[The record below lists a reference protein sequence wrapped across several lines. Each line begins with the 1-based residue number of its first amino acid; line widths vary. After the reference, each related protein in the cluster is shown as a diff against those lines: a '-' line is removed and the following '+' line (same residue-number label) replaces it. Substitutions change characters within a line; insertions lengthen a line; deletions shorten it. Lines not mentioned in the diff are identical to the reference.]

1 MARHRNSPYTQDEIE
16 EKINNGIRAEN
27 EYNFEKRRIL
37 REELDKLKQS
47 VQDAEDA
54 YNNATTPKKKKEALQ
69 ELLAVQEELISK
81 EREYRNLNTFNALVD
96 DFGKFSKSVKDF
108 YSSIRDFV
116 NPWAKADEAASKFTK
131 TLGGTKKAMDAL
143 RSRTI
148 ENVATGIGV
157 KFNTSME
164 ELIEAQTNY
173 LKGIGR
179 NVSIDDSSQESIAA
193 ISRISKDAQI
203 DGLGLASQFE
213 NFGVSIE
220 KTGDHLGEM
229 FADASK
235 SGISFQKY
243 SENVTKNIRIAQ
255 NYTFKDGLK
264 GLENMAKKATAIKMD
279 MQQVANF
286 AEKVNTVEGSIE
298 TSAKLQVLG
307 GPFASLSNP
316 MEMLN
321 ESLNDME
328 AFQDRQ
334 IKLFTQFGRFNKET
348 GEVSISSFDKRRLR
362 AYAEATGQ
370 DYSSVMESVQTGAKR
385 AEISKQITASATAS
399 KFDKDMKELIMN
411 TASFKD
417 GKAGVSI
424 NGKFKNIDELTD
436 ADKETMQQ
444 MSQSESK
451 DIKQI
456 AMDLRSFVQKE
467 EGIKKAFEGVKAWL
481 GAFLGIATGYLM
493 GIFNSTAAS
502 LTILGTIAAA
512 QGIGSIGGSITNMF
526 GKGGSI
532 RRLGKLIT
540 GTSGGSAHRIGG
552 SKFFSNLTNMFG
564 KGGIFKRLGNL
575 FTGTSGGSAHRI
587 GGSKIV
593 SGITNMFGKGG
604 SVRRL
609 GKFIT
614 DKSGGLVQRIGSSK
628 IVNNLTNMF
637 SKGGSVRRLGKL
649 FTGTSGGSAHRIG
662 GSKFFSNLTNMFG
675 KGDIIK
681 KLGKLFT
688 NTSGGSANR
697 IGGGKIVGGLTNM
710 FGKGGRIR
718 RLGKLI
724 TDKSVGLAH
733 RVGGGKIV
741 SGLTNMF
748 GKGGSV
754 RRLGKLITDTSGN
767 LAHRIGGSKIVN
779 NLTNKFGK
787 GGSVR
792 RLGKLITDTSGG
804 LIHRV
809 GGSFKK
815 GLNFIGGGLKKGF
828 RGTGGS
834 VKNIFKGVTGG
845 ASNTIGN
852 SSKLGS
858 TLLKGGKGLLKGGGI
873 AGAGL
878 GIVGAIGNH
887 YTDKA
892 VAEGKMEV
900 GGVGHKAAKAGSQAL
915 TGAGIG
921 ATIGSIIPGIGTAVG
936 AAVGAA
942 IGGGIGLYQASKA
955 KNKKVLDEQLASK
968 GIEVK
973 GDYSNGKLKDIDKAL
988 QDGKLSDSLRR
999 KLIANGDM
1007 AIVTEIEKKKEELDA
1022 KKEKKEEKIKQKIK
1036 IGVADISIGKANFNG
1051 IGINNSLSPKKNSD
1065 SVSIKGIKEKGH
1077 VSRFDKIKE
1086 RTIEKNVEE
1095 KNIPKDF
1102 NINIKG
1108 TLKLEGNNGQ
1118 NIDIIGEIRKNPQL
1132 LRQLTEMLAKEII
1145 YLDKGTYVGQK
1156 NGK

>member
-1 MARHRNSPYTQDEIE
+1 MTRYRNSPYTQDEIE
-16 EKINNGIRAEN
+16 EKINNGIRTEN

-37 REELDKLKQS
+37 EKELKDIRQS

-54 YNNATTPKKKKEALQ
+54 YNNATSPKAKKKALQ

-81 EREYRNLNTFNALVD
+81 EREYRNLNTFNTLVD
-96 DFGKFSKSVKDF
+96 DFEKFSKSAKNF

-148 ENVATGIGV
+148 DNVATGIGV

-213 NFGVSIE
+213 NFGVSLE

-235 SGISFQKY
+235 HGISFQKY

-286 AEKVNTVEGSIE
+286 ADKVSTVEGALE

-307 GPFASLSNP
+307 GPFASLADP
-316 MEMLN
+316 MAMLN

-334 IKLFTQFGRFNKET
+334 AKLFSQFGHFDKTT
-348 GEVSISSFDKRRLR
+348 GEVTVSSFDKQRLK
-362 AYAEATGQ
+362 AYAEASGQ
-370 DYSSVMESVQTGAKR
+370 DISSIMESVHTGAKR
-385 AEISKQITASATAS
+385 AEISKQIMASATAS

-417 GKAGVSI
+417 GKAGVSV

-436 ADKETMQQ
+436 ADKETMMQ
-444 MSQSESK
+444 MTQSESK

-456 AMDLRSFVQKE
+456 AMDLRSLVQRE

-481 GAFLGIATGYLM
+481 GAPLGKLLTLGTK
-493 GIFNSTAAS
+493 IFDTIG
-502 LTILGTIAAA
+502 LGVGILGTIALA

-532 RRLGKLIT
+532 RRLGKL
-540 GTSGGSAHRIGG
+540 
-552 SKFFSNLTNMFG
+552 
-564 KGGIFKRLGNL
+564 
-575 FTGTSGGSAHRI
+575 FTGTSRGSAY
-587 GGSKIV
+587 
-593 SGITNMFGKGG
+593 
-604 SVRRL
+604 
-609 GKFIT
+609 
-614 DKSGGLVQRIGSSK
+614 
-628 IVNNLTNMF
+628 
-637 SKGGSVRRLGKL
+637 
-649 FTGTSGGSAHRIG
+649 
-662 GSKFFSNLTNMFG
+662 
-675 KGDIIK
+675 
-681 KLGKLFT
+681 
-688 NTSGGSANR
+688 R
-697 IGGGKIVGGLTNM
+697 IGGGL
-710 FGKGGRIR
+710 
-718 RLGKLI
+718 
-724 TDKSVGLAH
+724 
-733 RVGGGKIV
+733 
-741 SGLTNMF
+741 
-748 GKGGSV
+748 
-754 RRLGKLITDTSGN
+754 
-767 LAHRIGGSKIVN
+767 
-779 NLTNKFGK
+779 
-787 GGSVR
+787 
-792 RLGKLITDTSGG
+792 
-804 LIHRV
+804 
-809 GGSFKK
+809 KK

-828 RGTGGS
+828 KGAGGFI
-834 VKNIFKGVTGG
+834 KNIFNGVSNG
-845 ASNTIGN
+845 AASPIGN

-858 TLLKGGKGLLKGGGI
+858 TLLKGGKALLKGGGLAG

-878 GIVGAIGNH
+878 SIAGAIGNH

-900 GGVGHKAAKAGSQAL
+900 GGIGHKAAKAGSQAL

-921 ATIGSIIPGIGTAVG
+921 LAGAGALAALGATGVGLPLALLGAV
-936 AAVGAA
+936 
-942 IGGGIGLYQASKA
+942 IGGGVGLYQASKA
-955 KNKKVLDEQLASK
+955 KNKKVLDEQLAAK

-1022 KKEKKEEKIKQKIK
+1022 KNEKKKEEKIRHKMN
-1036 IGVADISIGKANFNG
+1036 IGVANISIGVANIKG
-1051 IGINNSLSPKKNSD
+1051 IGLGETFNPLSILKNNPASLD
-1065 SVSIKGIKEKGH
+1065 IKVIKEKGF
-1077 VSRFDKIKE
+1077 VSHFDKSKDKVKE
-1086 RTIEKNVEE
+1086 NYSEE
-1095 KNIPKDF
+1095 KQSVPKSFDI
-1102 NINIKG
+1102 NING
-1108 TLKLEGNNGQ
+1108 TLKLEGNDGQ
-1118 NIDIIGEIRKNPQL
+1118 AIDIINELRRNPNL
-1132 LRQLTEMLAKEII
+1132 LRTLSDMIAKEIGYI
-1145 YLDKGTYVGQK
+1145 EKNTYVV
-1156 NGK
+1156 

>member
-1 MARHRNSPYTQDEIE
+1 MGRLRKRDKPYDDSEILEEIE
-16 EKINNGIRAEN
+16 FGIRSEN
-27 EYNFEKRRIL
+27 TYNFEKRRRLKEDLEEYKKIAEQAKKNWENVQNDPNSTAKEKAKAL
-37 REELDKLKQS
+37 REVLNAQ
-47 VQDAEDA
+47 EDLI
-54 YNNATTPKKKKEALQ
+54 NA
-69 ELLAVQEELISK
+69 
-81 EREYRNLNTFNALVD
+81 EREYRNLDTFNARVD
-96 DFGKFSKSVKDF
+96 DVKKFSESVKKL

-116 NPWAKADEAASKFTK
+116 NPWTKADEAASKFTK

-179 NVSIDDSSQESIAA
+179 NISIDDSSQESIAA

-213 NFGVSIE
+213 NFGVSLE

-235 SGISFQKY
+235 HGISFQKY

-334 IKLFTQFGRFNKET
+334 IKLFSQFGRFNKET
-348 GEVSISSFDKRRLR
+348 GEVSISSFDKRRLK

-385 AEISKQITASATAS
+385 AEISKQITASAVAS
-399 KFDKDMKELIMN
+399 NFDKDMKELIMN

-417 GKAGVSI
+417 GKVGVSV
-424 NGKFKNIDELTD
+424 NGDFKNIDDLTE
-436 ADKETMQQ
+436 ADKKTMQQ
-444 MSQSESK
+444 MAQSESK

-456 AMDLRSFVQKE
+456 AMDLRSLVQRE
-467 EGIKKAFEGVKAWL
+467 DGIKKAFEGVKAWL
-481 GAFLGIATGYLM
+481 GAHLGKLLTLGTKIFDSIGLGIG
-493 GIFNSTAAS
+493 
-502 LTILGTIAAA
+502 ILGTIAFA

-532 RRLGKLIT
+532 RRLGKL
-540 GTSGGSAHRIGG
+540 
-552 SKFFSNLTNMFG
+552 
-564 KGGIFKRLGNL
+564 
-575 FTGTSGGSAHRI
+575 FTGTSS
-587 GGSKIV
+587 
-593 SGITNMFGKGG
+593 
-604 SVRRL
+604 
-609 GKFIT
+609 
-614 DKSGGLVQRIGSSK
+614 GSSH
-628 IVNNLTNMF
+628 
-637 SKGGSVRRLGKL
+637 S
-649 FTGTSGGSAHRIG
+649 
-662 GSKFFSNLTNMFG
+662 
-675 KGDIIK
+675 
-681 KLGKLFT
+681 
-688 NTSGGSANR
+688 
-697 IGGGKIVGGLTNM
+697 IGGGL
-710 FGKGGRIR
+710 
-718 RLGKLI
+718 
-724 TDKSVGLAH
+724 
-733 RVGGGKIV
+733 
-741 SGLTNMF
+741 
-748 GKGGSV
+748 
-754 RRLGKLITDTSGN
+754 
-767 LAHRIGGSKIVN
+767 
-779 NLTNKFGK
+779 
-787 GGSVR
+787 
-792 RLGKLITDTSGG
+792 
-804 LIHRV
+804 
-809 GGSFKK
+809 KK

-828 RGTGGS
+828 KGAGS
-834 VKNIFKGVTGG
+834 FAKNIFKGVGNPFNGVSNG
-845 ASNTIGN
+845 AASTIGN
-852 SSKLGS
+852 GSKLGS
-858 TLLKGGKGLLKGGGI
+858 LLKVGSAGSRIGLGL
-873 AGAGL
+873 AGAGAS
-878 GIVGAIGNH
+878 IIGAVGNH

-900 GGVGHKAAKAGSQAL
+900 GGLGHKAAKAGSQAL
-915 TGAGIG
+915 SYGGIG
-921 ATIGSIIPGIGTAVG
+921 ATIGSMIAPGIGTAIGG
-936 AAVGAA
+936 ALGAA
-942 IGGGIGLYQASKA
+942 IGGGVGLYQASKA
-955 KNKKVLDEQLASK
+955 KNKKVLDEQLAAK

-1051 IGINNSLSPKKNSD
+1051 IGINNSLSPKNNSD
-1065 SVSIKGIKEKGH
+1065 SVSIKGIKEKGR
-1077 VSRFDKIKE
+1077 VSSFDKIKE
-1086 RTIEKNVEE
+1086 KTKQNKIEEN
-1095 KNIPKDF
+1095 NTPKDF
-1102 NINIKG
+1102 NINING

-1118 NIDIIGEIRKNPQL
+1118 NIDIISEIRKSPQL

-1145 YLDKGTYVGQK
+1145 YLDKGTYVSQK

>member
-1 MARHRNSPYTQDEIE
+1 MARYRNSPYTQDEIE
-16 EKINNGIRAEN
+16 ERINNSIRAEN

-37 REELDKLKQS
+37 KKELEDIRQG
-47 VQDAEDA
+47 VQDAERD
-54 YNNATTPKKKKEALQ
+54 YNNETDPEKKKKKLQ

-96 DFGKFSKSVKDF
+96 DFDKFSKSVKNF

-148 ENVATGIGV
+148 DNVAAGIGV

-179 NVSIDDSSQESIAA
+179 NISIDDSSQESIAA

-456 AMDLRSFVQKE
+456 AMDLRSLVQRE

-481 GAFLGIATGYLM
+481 GAPLGKLLTLGTKIFDSIGLGIG
-493 GIFNSTAAS
+493 
-502 LTILGTIAAA
+502 ILGTIALA
-512 QGIGSIGGSITNMF
+512 QGIGSIGGSFANMF

-532 RRLGKLIT
+532 
-540 GTSGGSAHRIGG
+540 
-552 SKFFSNLTNMFG
+552 
-564 KGGIFKRLGNL
+564 
-575 FTGTSGGSAHRI
+575 
-587 GGSKIV
+587 
-593 SGITNMFGKGG
+593 
-604 SVRRL
+604 
-609 GKFIT
+609 
-614 DKSGGLVQRIGSSK
+614 
-628 IVNNLTNMF
+628 
-637 SKGGSVRRLGKL
+637 RRLGKL

-662 GSKFFSNLTNMFG
+662 G
-675 KGDIIK
+675 
-681 KLGKLFT
+681 
-688 NTSGGSANR
+688 
-697 IGGGKIVGGLTNM
+697 GL
-710 FGKGGRIR
+710 
-718 RLGKLI
+718 
-724 TDKSVGLAH
+724 
-733 RVGGGKIV
+733 
-741 SGLTNMF
+741 
-748 GKGGSV
+748 
-754 RRLGKLITDTSGN
+754 
-767 LAHRIGGSKIVN
+767 
-779 NLTNKFGK
+779 
-787 GGSVR
+787 
-792 RLGKLITDTSGG
+792 
-804 LIHRV
+804 
-809 GGSFKK
+809 KK

-828 RGTGGS
+828 RGVGGF
-834 VKNIFKGVTGG
+834 VKNIFNG
-845 ASNTIGN
+845 IGN
-852 SSKLGS
+852 PFNGISNGAASTISNGSKLGS
-858 TLLKGGKGLLKGGGI
+858 LLKVGSVGSRIGLGL
-873 AGAGL
+873 AGAGASIL
-878 GIVGAIGNH
+878 GAVGNH

-892 VAEGKMEV
+892 VSEGKMEV
-900 GGVGHKAAKAGSQAL
+900 GGLGHKAAKAGSQAL
-915 TGAGIG
+915 SYGGIG
-921 ATIGSIIPGIGTAVG
+921 ATIGSMIAPGIGTAIGG
-936 AAVGAA
+936 ALGAA
-942 IGGGIGLYQASKA
+942 IGGGVGLYQASKA
-955 KNKKVLDEQLASK
+955 KNKKVLDEQLSAK

-1051 IGINNSLSPKKNSD
+1051 IGINNSLSPKNNSD
-1065 SVSIKGIKEKGH
+1065 SVSIKGIKERGR
-1077 VSRFDKIKE
+1077 VSHFDKVKE

-1095 KNIPKDF
+1095 KNEPKDF

>member
-1 MARHRNSPYTQDEIE
+1 MGRLRKRDKPYDDSEILEEIE
-16 EKINNGIRAEN
+16 FGIRSEN
-27 EYNFEKRRIL
+27 TYNFEKRRRLKEDLEEYKKIAEQAKKNWENVQNDPNSTAKEKAKAL
-37 REELDKLKQS
+37 REVLNAQ
-47 VQDAEDA
+47 EDLI
-54 YNNATTPKKKKEALQ
+54 NA
-69 ELLAVQEELISK
+69 
-81 EREYRNLNTFNALVD
+81 EREYRNLDTFNARVD
-96 DFGKFSKSVKDF
+96 DVKKFSESVKKL

-179 NVSIDDSSQESIAA
+179 NISIDDSSQESIAA

-213 NFGVSIE
+213 NFGVSLE

-235 SGISFQKY
+235 HGISFQKY

-334 IKLFTQFGRFNKET
+334 IKLFSQFGRFNKET
-348 GEVSISSFDKRRLR
+348 GEISISSFDKRRLR

-417 GKAGVSI
+417 GKAGVSV

-481 GAFLGIATGYLM
+481 GAFLGISTGFLM
-493 GIFNSTAAS
+493 GIFNSTAAAV
-502 LTILGTIAAA
+502 TILGTIAAA
-512 QGIGSIGGSITNMF
+512 QGIGSIGGSLTNMF

-532 RRLGKLIT
+532 RRLGKLFT
-540 GTSGGSAHRIGG
+540 GTSGSSAHRIGG
-552 SKFFSNLTNMFG
+552 
-564 KGGIFKRLGNL
+564 
-575 FTGTSGGSAHRI
+575 
-587 GGSKIV
+587 
-593 SGITNMFGKGG
+593 
-604 SVRRL
+604 
-609 GKFIT
+609 
-614 DKSGGLVQRIGSSK
+614 GL
-628 IVNNLTNMF
+628 
-637 SKGGSVRRLGKL
+637 
-649 FTGTSGGSAHRIG
+649 
-662 GSKFFSNLTNMFG
+662 
-675 KGDIIK
+675 
-681 KLGKLFT
+681 
-688 NTSGGSANR
+688 
-697 IGGGKIVGGLTNM
+697 
-710 FGKGGRIR
+710 
-718 RLGKLI
+718 
-724 TDKSVGLAH
+724 
-733 RVGGGKIV
+733 
-741 SGLTNMF
+741 
-748 GKGGSV
+748 
-754 RRLGKLITDTSGN
+754 
-767 LAHRIGGSKIVN
+767 
-779 NLTNKFGK
+779 
-787 GGSVR
+787 
-792 RLGKLITDTSGG
+792 
-804 LIHRV
+804 
-809 GGSFKK
+809 KK

-828 RGTGGS
+828 RGAGGF
-834 VKNIFKGVTGG
+834 VKNIFNGIGNPFNGVTGG
-845 ASNTIGN
+845 AANSIGN
-852 SSKLGS
+852 GSKLGS
-858 TLLKGGKGLLKGGGI
+858 LLKVGSVGSRIGLGL
-873 AGAGL
+873 AGAGASIL
-878 GIVGAIGNH
+878 GAVGNH

-900 GGVGHKAAKAGSQAL
+900 GGLGHKAAKAGSQAL
-915 TGAGIG
+915 SYGGIG
-921 ATIGSIIPGIGTAVG
+921 ATIGSMIAPGIGTAIGG
-936 AAVGAA
+936 ALGAA
-942 IGGGIGLYQASKA
+942 IGGGVGLYQASKA
-955 KNKKVLDEQLASK
+955 KNKKVLDEQLAAK

-1051 IGINNSLSPKKNSD
+1051 IGINNSLSPKNNSD
-1065 SVSIKGIKEKGH
+1065 SVSIKGIKENGR
-1077 VSRFDKIKE
+1077 VSSFDKIKE
-1086 RTIEKNVEE
+1086 KTKQNKIEEN
-1095 KNIPKDF
+1095 NTPKDF
-1102 NINIKG
+1102 NINING

-1118 NIDIIGEIRKNPQL
+1118 NIDIISEIRKSPQL

-1145 YLDKGTYVGQK
+1145 YLDKGTYVSQK

>member
-1 MARHRNSPYTQDEIE
+1 MARYRNSPYTQDEIE
-16 EKINNGIRAEN
+16 EKINNGIRTEN

-37 REELDKLKQS
+37 EKELEDLRQG
-47 VQDAEDA
+47 VQDAENA
-54 YNNATTPKKKKEALQ
+54 YNNATSPKAKKKALQ

-96 DFGKFSKSVKDF
+96 DFEKFSKSAKNF

-148 ENVATGIGV
+148 DNVATGIGV

-179 NVSIDDSSQESIAA
+179 NISIDDSSQETIAA
-193 ISRISKDAQI
+193 ISRISNDAQI

-213 NFGVSIE
+213 NFGVSLE

-235 SGISFQKY
+235 HGISFQKY

-286 AEKVNTVEGSIE
+286 ADKVSTVEGALE

-307 GPFASLSNP
+307 GPFASLADP
-316 MEMLN
+316 MAMLN

-334 IKLFTQFGRFNKET
+334 AKLFSQFGHFDKIT
-348 GEVSISSFDKRRLR
+348 GEVTVSSFDKQRLK
-362 AYAEATGQ
+362 AYAEASGQ
-370 DYSSVMESVQTGAKR
+370 DISSIMESVHTGAKR

-417 GKAGVSI
+417 GKAGVSV

-436 ADKETMQQ
+436 ADKETMMQ
-444 MSQSESK
+444 MTQSESK

-456 AMDLRSFVQKE
+456 AMDLRSLVQRE

-481 GAFLGIATGYLM
+481 GAPLGKLLTLGTK
-493 GIFNSTAAS
+493 IFDTIG
-502 LTILGTIAAA
+502 LGVGILGTIALA
-512 QGIGSIGGSITNMF
+512 QGIGSIGGSFSKMF

-532 RRLGKLIT
+532 RRLGKLFN
-540 GTSGGSAHRIGG
+540 G
-552 SKFFSNLTNMFG
+552 
-564 KGGIFKRLGNL
+564 
-575 FTGTSGGSAHRI
+575 
-587 GGSKIV
+587 
-593 SGITNMFGKGG
+593 
-604 SVRRL
+604 
-609 GKFIT
+609 
-614 DKSGGLVQRIGSSK
+614 
-628 IVNNLTNMF
+628 
-637 SKGGSVRRLGKL
+637 
-649 FTGTSGGSAHRIG
+649 
-662 GSKFFSNLTNMFG
+662 
-675 KGDIIK
+675 
-681 KLGKLFT
+681 
-688 NTSGGSANR
+688 TSGGSANR
-697 IGGGKIVGGLTNM
+697 IGGGL
-710 FGKGGRIR
+710 R
-718 RLGKLI
+718 
-724 TDKSVGLAH
+724 
-733 RVGGGKIV
+733 
-741 SGLTNMF
+741 
-748 GKGGSV
+748 
-754 RRLGKLITDTSGN
+754 
-767 LAHRIGGSKIVN
+767 
-779 NLTNKFGK
+779 
-787 GGSVR
+787 
-792 RLGKLITDTSGG
+792 
-804 LIHRV
+804 
-809 GGSFKK
+809 K

-828 RGTGGS
+828 KGAGGFI
-834 VKNIFKGVTGG
+834 KNIFNGISNG
-845 ASNTIGN
+845 AASTIGN
-852 SSKLGS
+852 GSKLGS
-858 TLLKGGKGLLKGGGI
+858 TLLKGGKTLLKGGGLAG

-878 GIVGAIGNH
+878 SIAGAIGNH

-900 GGVGHKAAKAGSQAL
+900 GGIGHKAAKAGSQAL

-921 ATIGSIIPGIGTAVG
+921 LAGAGALAALGATGVGLPLALLGAV
-936 AAVGAA
+936 
-942 IGGGIGLYQASKA
+942 IGGGVGLYQASKA
-955 KNKKVLDEQLASK
+955 KNKKVLDEQLAAK

-1022 KKEKKEEKIKQKIK
+1022 KNEKKKEEKIRHKMNIGAANIS
-1036 IGVADISIGKANFNG
+1036 IGVAN
-1051 IGINNSLSPKKNSD
+1051 
-1065 SVSIKGIKEKGH
+1065 IKGIGLGETFNPLSILKNSHASLVIKAVKEKGF
-1077 VSRFDKIKE
+1077 VSHFDKSKDKVKE
-1086 RTIEKNVEE
+1086 NYSEE
-1095 KNIPKDF
+1095 KQIIPKSFDI
-1102 NINIKG
+1102 NING

-1118 NIDIIGEIRKNPQL
+1118 SIDIINELRKNPQL
-1132 LRQLTEMLAKEII
+1132 LRSLADMISKEIG
-1145 YLDKGTYVGQK
+1145 YLDKGTYVTQK
-1156 NGK
+1156 SGK

>member
-37 REELDKLKQS
+37 EKELEDLRQG

-54 YNNATTPKKKKEALQ
+54 YNKATSPKAKKEALQ

-96 DFGKFSKSVKDF
+96 DFEKFSKSVKNF

-148 ENVATGIGV
+148 DNVATGIGV

-213 NFGVSIE
+213 NFGVSLE
-220 KTGDHLGEM
+220 KTGDHIGEM

-235 SGISFQKY
+235 HGISFQKY

-334 IKLFTQFGRFNKET
+334 IKLFSQFGRFNKET

-417 GKAGVSI
+417 GKAGVSV

-436 ADKETMQQ
+436 ADKETMMQ
-444 MSQSESK
+444 MTQSESK

-456 AMDLRSFVQKE
+456 AMDLRSLVQRE
-467 EGIKKAFEGVKAWL
+467 DGIKKAFESVKAWL
-481 GAFLGIATGYLM
+481 GAPLGKLLTLGTKIFDSIGLGIG
-493 GIFNSTAAS
+493 
-502 LTILGTIAAA
+502 ILGTIALA
-512 QGIGSIGGSITNMF
+512 QGIGSIGGSFTNMF

-532 RRLGKLIT
+532 
-540 GTSGGSAHRIGG
+540 
-552 SKFFSNLTNMFG
+552 
-564 KGGIFKRLGNL
+564 
-575 FTGTSGGSAHRI
+575 
-587 GGSKIV
+587 
-593 SGITNMFGKGG
+593 
-604 SVRRL
+604 
-609 GKFIT
+609 
-614 DKSGGLVQRIGSSK
+614 
-628 IVNNLTNMF
+628 
-637 SKGGSVRRLGKL
+637 RRLGKL

-662 GSKFFSNLTNMFG
+662 G
-675 KGDIIK
+675 
-681 KLGKLFT
+681 
-688 NTSGGSANR
+688 
-697 IGGGKIVGGLTNM
+697 GL
-710 FGKGGRIR
+710 
-718 RLGKLI
+718 
-724 TDKSVGLAH
+724 
-733 RVGGGKIV
+733 
-741 SGLTNMF
+741 
-748 GKGGSV
+748 
-754 RRLGKLITDTSGN
+754 
-767 LAHRIGGSKIVN
+767 
-779 NLTNKFGK
+779 
-787 GGSVR
+787 
-792 RLGKLITDTSGG
+792 
-804 LIHRV
+804 
-809 GGSFKK
+809 KK

-828 RGTGGS
+828 RGAGS
-834 VKNIFKGVTGG
+834 FAKNIFNGIGNPFNGVTGG
-845 ASNTIGN
+845 AANSIGN
-852 SSKLGS
+852 GSKLGS
-858 TLLKGGKGLLKGGGI
+858 LLKVGSVGSRIGLGL
-873 AGAGL
+873 AGAGASIL
-878 GIVGAIGNH
+878 GAVGNH

-900 GGVGHKAAKAGSQAL
+900 GGLGHKAAKAGSQAL
-915 TGAGIG
+915 SYGGIG
-921 ATIGSIIPGIGTAVG
+921 ATIGSMIAPGIGTAIGG
-936 AAVGAA
+936 ALGAA

-955 KNKKVLDEQLASK
+955 KNKKVLDEQLAAK

-1007 AIVTEIEKKKEELDA
+1007 AIVTEIEKKKEKLDA

-1051 IGINNSLSPKKNSD
+1051 IGINNSLSPKNNSD
-1065 SVSIKGIKEKGH
+1065 SFSIKGIKEKGR
-1077 VSRFDKIKE
+1077 VSHFDKIKE

-1095 KNIPKDF
+1095 KNNPKDF